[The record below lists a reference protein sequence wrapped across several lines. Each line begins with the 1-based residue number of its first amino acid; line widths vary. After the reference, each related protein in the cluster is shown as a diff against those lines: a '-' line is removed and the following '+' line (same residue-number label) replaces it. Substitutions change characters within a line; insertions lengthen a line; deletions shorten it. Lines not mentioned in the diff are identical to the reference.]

1 MSAPPENAN
10 ARRQPGERVNKLTD
24 ARTLRGSKRDVNE
37 TYGPP
42 ELCGW
47 QVAPGVFW
55 IQTTEPRFSRK
66 LEKRADARRV
76 AVTGINHYRRTFE
89 LEGTWRKIRRMIDRY
104 LVSVGDQFSPD
115 FPPLSR
121 RKSLRVSTQ
130 RTTIEGPKLAKIIV

>member
-10 ARRQPGERVNKLTD
+10 ARRQPGERVIKQADTQ
-24 ARTLRGSKRDVNE
+24 ALRVSKRNVNE

-76 AVTGINHYRRTFE
+76 KVDGINHYRRTFK
-89 LEGTWRKIRRMIDRY
+89 LQGTWRKIRRIVDRY
-104 LVSVGDQFSPD
+104 LVPAGDQFSPD

-130 RTTIEGPKLAKIIV
+130 RTTQWRVRNGQK